1 MVIERTQAEEAEQEQ
16 RAKLLRSRNRKDEDP
31 DREKR
36 KADAK
41 RKQLAQQEAEQQKQA
56 DETALKESR
65 RRIPKNPAV
74 SKYYDQTRYLKK
86 LEFNCSF
93 TIFKKKLTCL
103 ANLRLILYNLFFS
116 LRLQSAQGRVRG
128 RRAFAGLRFATCYFV
143 LNRRSWTVTVATKC
157 SSVTSNNCWFDP
169 VFPQSFEKIV
179 LFWLIFSVFN
189 DFN

>member
-74 SKYYDQTRYLKK
+74 SKYDQTRYLKK
-86 LEFNCSF
+86 LEFNCSL
-93 TIFKKKLTCL
+93 TIF
-103 ANLRLILYNLFFS
+103 
-116 LRLQSAQGRVRG
+116 
-128 RRAFAGLRFATCYFV
+128 
-143 LNRRSWTVTVATKC
+143 
-157 SSVTSNNCWFDP
+157 
-169 VFPQSFEKIV
+169 
-179 LFWLIFSVFN
+179 
-189 DFN
+189 